1 MEDVRAE
8 MIVYELNQREAYFE
22 EHGLEHPKSLFQV
35 EDELLTCSV
44 KEKYKSLKETMA
56 GSQALCFLEI
66 PSLDLNFVEL
76 DQKPPSQDYQSAPR
90 F

>member
-22 EHGLEHPKSLFQV
+22 EHGLEHPKSLFPV

-44 KEKYKSLKETMA
+44 KEK
-56 GSQALCFLEI
+56 
-66 PSLDLNFVEL
+66 
-76 DQKPPSQDYQSAPR
+76 
-90 F
+90 